1 MLAVSDD
8 NVPVLPV
15 ETAYIF
21 PNNLPQHVP
30 AGEDVEMLVTFSNKA
45 HVHLNVTSVRG
56 SVNSP
61 LAYGV
66 YLQNFTTAEYDTLI
80 APGKEATVKY
90 TFKPNAGLI
99 GRTMQLSH
107 VLTYKTGQYVMEK
120 TVFNSTVSFAEPA
133 GGLFDS
139 TSLLLLFQL
148 LSMLSVGG
156 YFGLKELEKRGLIK
170 LSDGEKKVVNPGKPE
185 DWLPGSLKAAQ
196 DRAAD
201 APKAPMSPAKAK
213 KRN

>member
-1 MLAVSDD
+1 MSDE

-15 ETAYIF
+15 ETAYVF
-21 PNNLPQHVP
+21 PNNLPQLVP
-30 AGEDVEMLVTFSNKA
+30 AGEEVDMLITFSNKA

-61 LAYGV
+61 LAYAV
-66 YLQNFTTAEYDTLI
+66 SLQNFTAAEYDTLI

-90 TFKPNAGLI
+90 TFKPDAGLI

-107 VLTYKTGQYVMEK
+107 VLTYKTGQYMMEK
-120 TVFNSTVSFAEPA
+120 TVFNSTVSFSEPTS
-133 GGLFDS
+133 GLLDS
-139 TSLLLLFQL
+139 TGLLLLLQL

-156 YFGLKELEKRGLIK
+156 YFGLKELEKRGFIK
-170 LSDGEKKVVNPGKPE
+170 LSETEAKVVNPGKPE
-185 DWLPGSLKAAQ
+185 DWLPGSFTAAQ

-201 APKAPMSPAKAK
+201 APKSPKSPAKSK